1 MRTYAKEEFLD
12 AVKHRAQVKCAY
24 IEANN
29 PLTAPFDDI
38 VAALKLNYTEE
49 DFTKFLDKLNFF
61 YDASYG
67 TQEVFG
73 TIWLVD
79 GTWFS
84 RGEYDGSEWWQYHVR
99 PEIIAAC
106 K

>member
-24 IEANN
+24 IEASN

-38 VAALKLNYTEE
+38 VAVLKLNYTEE

-61 YDASYG
+61 YDSGYG

-84 RGEYDGSEWWQYHVR
+84 RGEYDGSEWWLYHVC

>member
-12 AVKHRAQVKCAY
+12 VIKNFAQVKCAY
-24 IEANN
+24 IKAYN
-29 PLTAPFDDI
+29 PLSAPFDDI
-38 VAALKLNYTEE
+38 VAVLKLNYTEE

-61 YDASYG
+61 YESGYG

-84 RGEYDGSEWWQYHVR
+84 RGEYDGSEWWQYHVC
-99 PEIIAAC
+99 PAIDEEC

>member
-12 AVKHRAQVKCAY
+12 TVKNHAPVKCAH
-24 IEANN
+24 IWVRDIIS
-29 PLTAPFDDI
+29 APFDDI
-38 VAALKLNYTEE
+38 SAVLKLNYTEE

-61 YDASYG
+61 YDAGYG
-67 TQEVFG
+67 GQEVFG
-73 TIWLVD
+73 TIWLTD

-84 RGEYDGSEWWQYHVR
+84 RGEYDGSEWWQYNVC
-99 PEIIAAC
+99 PEIAEEC